1 MKKHT
6 SGGLFIAVLLAASF
20 VITPFT
26 LSAQDKEK
34 PAAAAEAKPQA
45 YPFSGKLGAV
55 DKEKKSITILG
66 KEKSRTLFLDDQTK
80 IVKNEKP
87 ATLAD
92 AAVGEHVAGQ
102 VRKTADGKEVLSS
115 LRIGP
120 KPAVEEKPAKEKA
133 EKPAKE
139 KPAKDK

>member
-20 VITPFT
+20 VITPIT

-34 PAAAAEAKPQA
+34 PAAAAAKAKPQA

-55 DKEKKSITILG
+55 DKEKKTITILG
-66 KEKSRTLFLDDQTK
+66 KEKSRTLFLDDHTK
-80 IVKNEKP
+80 IVKNEKA

-92 AAVGEHVAGQ
+92 AAVGEDVAGQ
-102 VRKTADGKEVLSS
+102 LRKTADGKEMLVS

-133 EKPAKE
+133 D

>member
-20 VITPFT
+20 VITPFN
-26 LSAQDKEK
+26 LSAQDKDK
-34 PAAAAEAKPQA
+34 PAAAAEGKPRA

-55 DKEKKSITILG
+55 DKENKTITILG
-66 KEKSRTLFLDDQTK
+66 KEKSRTLFLDEQTK
-80 IVKNEKP
+80 IAKNEKA

-92 AAVGEHVAGQ
+92 AAVGEDVAGQ
-102 VRKTADGKEVLSS
+102 LRKTADGKEVLIS

-120 KPAVEEKPAKEKA
+120 TPAAEEKPAKEKA
-133 EKPAKE
+133 EKPAKDKSE
-139 KPAKDK
+139 KDK